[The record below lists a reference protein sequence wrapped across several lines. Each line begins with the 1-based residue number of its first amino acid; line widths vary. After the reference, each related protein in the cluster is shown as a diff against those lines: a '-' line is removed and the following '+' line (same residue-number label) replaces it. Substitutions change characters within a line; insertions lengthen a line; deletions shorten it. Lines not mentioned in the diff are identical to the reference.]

1 MGYTRGSWEAHFL
14 HQPSVIV
21 TWNKIASSKI
31 LPDGVAFPT
40 PVKDKLLL
48 FGGLPH
54 LLPNH
59 LYIYVLNGYYMLW

>member
-1 MGYTRGSWEAHFL
+1 MGYTRGSSEAHFL
-14 HQPSVIV
+14 HNPSVTV
-21 TWNKIASSKI
+21 TWNKFASSKI

-40 PVKDKLLL
+40 PVKDKLL
-48 FGGLPH
+48 PQ